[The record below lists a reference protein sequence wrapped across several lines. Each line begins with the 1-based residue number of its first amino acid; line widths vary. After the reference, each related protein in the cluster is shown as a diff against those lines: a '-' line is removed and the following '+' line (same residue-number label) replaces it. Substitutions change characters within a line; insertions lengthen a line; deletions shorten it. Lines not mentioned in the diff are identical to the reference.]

1 MPFLFS
7 LAGILQ
13 PRAGSRFRAHALLLL
28 RPLFPQHAPYRAA
41 CLARQTCLLVPA
53 PPRAAPPLALPA
65 CAARFCAAGVPP
77 GGFPKPCPLRPP

>member
-41 CLARQTCLLVPA
+41 CLARQTCLLVSQHPNQDSRRLISGA
-53 PPRAAPPLALPA
+53 RAHTQTRESV
-65 CAARFCAAGVPP
+65 CGQSFSW
-77 GGFPKPCPLRPP
+77 